1 VYGPME
7 RLLFVVLLCLVTAVV
22 GVGVV
27 VYRAADDAAEDRAEL
42 ACLQRAQ
49 ATATIALLA
58 PADNV
63 DPQGRLD
70 AIKTLGRQV
79 DAC

>member
-1 VYGPME
+1 ME
-7 RLLFVVLLCLVTAVV
+7 RLLSVLMLCLVAAVV

-27 VYRAADDAAEDRAEL
+27 VYSAANEAAEDRAEL

-58 PADNV
+58 PEANV
-63 DPQGRLD
+63 DAQGRLD
-70 AIKTLGRQV
+70 AMQTLGNQV

>member
-1 VYGPME
+1 ME
-7 RLLFVVLLCLVTAVV
+7 RLLFVVLLCLVVAVV

-27 VYRAADDAAEDRAEL
+27 VFRAADDAAEDRAEL

-49 ATATIALLA
+49 ATAAIALLA
-58 PADNV
+58 PATNV

-70 AIKTLGRQV
+70 AIKTLSRQV

>member
-1 VYGPME
+1 ME
-7 RLLFVVLLCLVTAVV
+7 RLLSVVMLCLVVAVV

-27 VYRAADDAAEDRAEL
+27 VYRAAEQAADDRAEL

-70 AIKTLGRQV
+70 AITTLGKQV
-79 DAC
+79 DGC

>member
-1 VYGPME
+1 ME
-7 RLLFVVLLCLVTAVV
+7 RLYLLVMLCLVAAVV

-27 VYRAADDAAEDRAEL
+27 VNRAADQAEDDRAEL

-58 PADNV
+58 PPANV
-63 DPQGRLD
+63 DAQGRLD
-70 AIKTLGRQV
+70 AIKTLSRQV

>member
-1 VYGPME
+1 ME
-7 RLLFVVLLCLVTAVV
+7 RLLAGVLLCLVAAVV

-27 VYRAADDAAEDRAEL
+27 VYRAADEAAEDRAEL

-58 PADNV
+58 PAENV
-63 DPQGRLD
+63 DVQGRLD
-70 AIKTLGRQV
+70 AIQTLGKQV